1 MRHVQLVLAKDESD
15 RPSLEHDLVEV
26 RSDGESFRPA
36 GKTGADRTDSSPLPL
51 LEEELGCGLEVLGT
65 LEGPEIVP
73 GHEVL
78 HLLIRGRRDGCHL
91 VFFQALSP
99 VRGFFC

>member
-1 MRHVQLVLAKDESD
+1 
-15 RPSLEHDLVEV
+15 
-26 RSDGESFRPA
+26 
-36 GKTGADRTDSSPLPL
+36 
-51 LEEELGCGLEVLGT
+51 
-65 LEGPEIVP
+65 
-73 GHEVL
+73 VL